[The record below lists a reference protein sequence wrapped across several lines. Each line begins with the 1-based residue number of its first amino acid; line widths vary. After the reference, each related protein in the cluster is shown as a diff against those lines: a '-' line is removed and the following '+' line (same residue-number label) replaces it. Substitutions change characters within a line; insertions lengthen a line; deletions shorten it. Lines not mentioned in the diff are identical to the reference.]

1 MLHFATTY
9 PTQAAALKFHFD
21 LGTSVPKGFLANG
34 VNRIQGEHVLDLISS
49 TEVTGGKGW
58 LAGCNGNVPQCGKI
72 TRGGICLPT
81 TESELEGFLANRV
94 CTIHGEHVLDL
105 ISSSEVTGGKGWLVG
120 WNGNVPQCGKIARGG
135 ICLPTEESHLGGFL
149 ANAVD
154 GIHGGHV
161 VDVISSTGAAGA
173 KGWFVGWNGKVPPRW
188 KKSPRWER
196 FAPNGV
202 RTGAI
207 PGQQSTQNS
216 WRTCC

>member
-34 VNRIQGEHVLDLISS
+34 VNRIQGEHVVDLISS
-49 TEVTGGKGW
+49 TEV
-58 LAGCNGNVPQCGKI
+58 
-72 TRGGICLPT
+72 
-81 TESELEGFLANRV
+81 
-94 CTIHGEHVLDL
+94 
-105 ISSSEVTGGKGWLVG
+105 
-120 WNGNVPQCGKIARGG
+120 ARG
-135 ICLPTEESHLGGFL
+135 
-149 ANAVD
+149 
-154 GIHGGHV
+154 
-161 VDVISSTGAAGA
+161 

-207 PGQQSTQNS
+207 PGQQSTQNL